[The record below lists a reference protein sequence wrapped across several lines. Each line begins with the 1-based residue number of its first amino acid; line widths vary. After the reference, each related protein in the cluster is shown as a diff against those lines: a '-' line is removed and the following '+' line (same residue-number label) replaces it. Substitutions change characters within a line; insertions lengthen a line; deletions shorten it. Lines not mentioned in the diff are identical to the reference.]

1 MSPISILFVPFH
13 ISDETS
19 TETDRNA
26 LFNIES
32 LPGSNFKKGAEI
44 EVKKMI
50 EIDAEMRTD
59 RDTEISVKFRV
70 LVSLYNDNQWK
81 NILNDNDS

>member
-19 TETDRNA
+19 TESHYST
-26 LFNIES
+26 LKVYQET
-32 LPGSNFKKGAEI
+32 KTGAEI

-50 EIDAEMRTD
+50 EIATEMSTD
-59 RDTEISVKFRV
+59 RDTEISVKYWV
-70 LVSLYNDNQWK
+70 LVSL
-81 NILNDNDS
+81 